1 MNEHERNFGTIGL
14 DIGDKI
20 YGPCDAVAVVNSGG
34 GGTLVRIQKPRIPAP
49 EGLPRDY
56 DPQLVNYS
64 LSLATK
70 RILGIAANETLE
82 KDVFEYWYFQG
93 RKLSE
98 Y

>member
-1 MNEHERNFGTIGL
+1 MKVHNDYFGMVGL
-14 DIGDKI
+14 RIGDRI
-20 YGPCDAVAVVNSGG
+20 YGPNDSVAVVSSSGS
-34 GGTLVRIQKPRIPAP
+34 GTTVRVLKPSLPAP

-56 DPQLVNYS
+56 DLQLVNYS

-70 RILGIAANETLE
+70 RIIGMAANETLE